1 MPTPG
6 TGRGHQ
12 RIKGDTH
19 RSTFGTGE
27 SHHTSLASG
36 SGGTR
41 GTRAS
46 VLTSG
51 TLLGGGKAPL
61 EEPMASQGGRRR
73 RRRGHQRGQLTGGP
87 VLPSGP
93 GLPGLPV
100 RPCEEKEEREE
111 LRGCFGDAPENGSVL
126 GCATEG
132 RTALSPCHCVTSS
145 PWHRGVRVLRGVR
158 LHQEILWGPRG
169 RGSRARRGDP
179 GERGTAV
186 TRGQGATRSCC
197 DNGQSPQGCAD
208 LNF

>member
-36 SGGTR
+36 SRGTG

-46 VLTSG
+46 ILTSG

-61 EEPMASQGGRRR
+61 EGPMTSQGGRRR
-73 RRRGHQRGQLTGGP
+73 RRRGHQQGQLTGGP

-100 RPCEEKEEREE
+100 RPCEEKEEHEE
-111 LRGCFGDAPENGSVL
+111 LRGFL
-126 GCATEG
+126 GMLQ
-132 RTALSPCHCVTSS
+132 RTGASWDVGQRAGQPCHRVTVS
-145 PWHRGVRVLRGVR
+145 PAHLGTG
-158 LHQEILWGPRG
+158 ESGFSG
-169 RGSRARRGDP
+169 ASGFTRRSFGAH
-179 GERGTAV
+179 GAW
-186 TRGQGATRSCC
+186 GATLAGGTLGKG
-197 DNGQSPQGCAD
+197 GQR
-208 LNF
+208 